1 MQLLLQAHSG
11 SPLSPRL
18 GIDLTCSRYSIG
30 FSSIDIIHSLLFFIS
45 LNVPILREL
54 HLLALHYCGMWAIG
68 FWLGHLYCQTTVI
81 LKASHH
87 MFLVLLLYLTCD
99 GFGLL

>member
-18 GIDLTCSRYSIG
+18 GIDMTCSRYSIG

-45 LNVPILREL
+45 LNVPVPREL
-54 HLLALHYCGMWAIG
+54 DLFSFALLWHVGYRLLAGSFVLPDYSYFEGQSPYVFG
-68 FWLGHLYCQTTVI
+68 F
-81 LKASHH
+81 AA
-87 MFLVLLLYLTCD
+87 LLDL
-99 GFGLL
+99 